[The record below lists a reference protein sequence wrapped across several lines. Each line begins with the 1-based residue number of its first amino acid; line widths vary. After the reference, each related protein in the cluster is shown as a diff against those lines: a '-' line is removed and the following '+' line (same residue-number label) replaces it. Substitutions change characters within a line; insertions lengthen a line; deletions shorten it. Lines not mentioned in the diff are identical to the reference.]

1 MISLQKS
8 IFAVG
13 MLSMFEA
20 ALQEG
25 LQCENGFSEAD
36 NVLEEAGETTLKER
50 FDSLRKAINVLKH
63 GKGSSYEAL
72 LKNSGSIAF
81 QVKPTSGAYFS
92 EGDVSEISTLVD
104 VDDEFVLSCA
114 DVIRDVTSV
123 IRTSRPHA
131 SL

>member
-1 MISLQKS
+1 
-8 IFAVG
+8 
-13 MLSMFEA
+13 MFEA

>member
-1 MISLQKS
+1 
-8 IFAVG
+8 
-13 MLSMFEA
+13 MFEA

-114 DVIRDVTSV
+114 DVIRDVTSA